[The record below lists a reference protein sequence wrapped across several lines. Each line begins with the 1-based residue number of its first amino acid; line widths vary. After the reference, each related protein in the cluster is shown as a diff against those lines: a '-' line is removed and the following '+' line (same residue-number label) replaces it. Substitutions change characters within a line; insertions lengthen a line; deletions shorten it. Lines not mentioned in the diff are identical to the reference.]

1 MDFITDKWTKE
12 KYSELVDY
20 LISIGDVKYRD
31 FHKSLTPGAGR
42 VLGIRM
48 PVLRAI
54 GKEISKGDTKSFY
67 ECCGNEY
74 YEESMLMGI
83 VAGNEKTDAEGLIKL
98 VDGFLPR
105 ISNWAVCDCF
115 CAGLKGCKKYKAE
128 MFAYIDRLLRSD
140 NDWHIRAGLVLMLD
154 FFILPEYIDEVLKRC
169 DAIHSTSYY
178 VYMAQAWLVSICYI
192 KFKDKTLSYLHYS
205 TLNTV
210 TYNKAIQ
217 KIRESL
223 RVSKEE
229 KDFLNT
235 LKK

>member
-1 MDFITDKWTKE
+1 MNFTTDNWTKQ
-12 KYSELVDY
+12 KYAELIDY
-20 LISIGDVKYRD
+20 LKSLADEKYRD
-31 FHKSLTPGAGR
+31 FHKSLTPGATD

-48 PVLRAI
+48 PVLRTV
-54 GKEISKGDTKSFY
+54 GKEIAKGDTASY
-67 ECCGNEY
+67 YACCGNDF

-83 VAGNEKTDAEGLIKL
+83 VIGNDKTDANGLTELINS
-98 VDGFLPR
+98 FLPR
-105 ISNWAVCDCF
+105 VNNWAVCDCF
-115 CAGLKGCKKYKAE
+115 CTGLKRCKKYKEE
-128 MFAYIDRLLRSD
+128 MFDYIDKLLNSD
-140 NDWHIRAGLVLMLD
+140 NEWHIRVGLVLMLNY
-154 FFILPEYIDEVLKRC
+154 FVLPDYIDEVLRRC

-178 VYMAQAWLVSICYI
+178 VYMAQAWLVSVCYI
-192 KFKDKTLSYLHYS
+192 KFKEKTLSYLHNS

-229 KDFLNT
+229 KDYLNT